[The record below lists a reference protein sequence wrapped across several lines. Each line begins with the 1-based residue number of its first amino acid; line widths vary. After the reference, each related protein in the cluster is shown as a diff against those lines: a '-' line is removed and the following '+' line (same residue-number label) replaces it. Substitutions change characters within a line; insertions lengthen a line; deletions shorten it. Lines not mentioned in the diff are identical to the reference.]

1 MKDVERLMGISYP
14 TVKARLARLNGSLA
28 PETPDIGSQLVST
41 KDTSA
46 GITDASKRNRILDR
60 LASGEISAREA
71 SSLLRGRTSEP
82 DSRAS
87 HKTEQG
93 DDDE

>member
-14 TVKARLARLNGSLA
+14 TVKARLAKLNSSLA
-28 PETPDIGSQLVST
+28 PETPDIRSQLVST
-41 KDTSA
+41 EDTSA
-46 GITDASKRNRILDR
+46 GIPDAPKRNRILDR
-60 LASGEISAREA
+60 LASGEISAKEA

-82 DSRAS
+82 GSPAS
-87 HKTEQG
+87 HKTKQG